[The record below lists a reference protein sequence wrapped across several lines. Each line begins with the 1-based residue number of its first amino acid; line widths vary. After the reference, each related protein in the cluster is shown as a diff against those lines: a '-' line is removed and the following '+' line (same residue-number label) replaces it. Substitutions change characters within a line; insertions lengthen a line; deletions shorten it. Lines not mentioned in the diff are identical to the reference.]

1 MKTVMTDRPLFD
13 LPPSDPTA
21 ALEATLSRRLGT
33 LYRDRGED
41 LYLVGGTV
49 RDQIVGRSTHDLDF
63 ATSARPELTRE
74 LLVAAKPD
82 AIYAVGERFGTIGAV
97 FGDVVVEITTFRG
110 EVYQPGSRKPEV
122 HYGTTLA
129 EDLARRDFTI
139 NAMARDLESGQVVDP
154 FDGLADLRAGRI
166 RAVGD
171 PPLRFAEDPLRLL
184 RAARFVAQLGFSI
197 ERSTAQA
204 MASRAPGLAQ
214 VSRERI
220 IDELNKLLVAPY
232 VSRGIR
238 VLADVGLLAVILPEV
253 DDMRATTQGKRSK
266 DVFEHTLR
274 VIDRTRGDL
283 VLRWAAL
290 LHDVG
295 KPRTIVQSN
304 GEIHF
309 PGHEVVG
316 ERLSAEILT
325 RLRADQSLAQRVAHL
340 AGLHMR
346 ANQYENDWSD
356 GAVRRLMRETGP
368 DLELLLQLSTADVT
382 SYRAVKVEAAA
393 DRVRRLRERIRRL
406 EDEARLEELKS
417 PLNGDDLMRLFGRGP
432 GPWIKPVKEYLLNL
446 VLEGQLAPDDVATA
460 ERVARQYVVANEDG
474 KS

>member
-1 MKTVMTDRPLFD
+1 MKTAMTDRPLFNR
-13 LPPSDPTA
+13 PSSDTTTI
-21 ALEATLSRRLGT
+21 LEATLLRRLGA
-33 LYRDRGED
+33 LFRAREED
-41 LYLVGGTV
+41 LYVVGGTV
-49 RDQIVGRSTHDLDF
+49 RDQILGRSTHDLDF
-63 ATSARPELTRE
+63 ATSARPEATRE
-74 LLVAAKPD
+74 LLAAARPD

-122 HYGTTLA
+122 RYGTTLA
-129 EDLARRDFTI
+129 EDLVRRDFTI
-139 NAMARDLESGQVVDP
+139 NAMARDLDSGQLVDP
-154 FDGLADLRAGRI
+154 FGGESDLRAGLI
-166 RAVGD
+166 RAVGE
-171 PPLRFAEDPLRLL
+171 PSLRFAEDPLRLL
-184 RAARFVAQLGFSI
+184 RAARFVAQLGFGV
-197 ERSTAQA
+197 ERSTAEA
-204 MASRAPGLAQ
+204 MARHAPSLAQ
-214 VSRERI
+214 VSRERV
-220 IDELNKLLVAPY
+220 IDEMNKLVVAPY
-232 VSRGIR
+232 ASRGVR
-238 VLADVGLLAVILPEV
+238 LLADVGLLAVFLPEI
-253 DDMRATTQGKRSK
+253 DDMRSTTQGKRSK

-274 VIDRTRGDL
+274 VIDRTRADL

-295 KPRTIVQSN
+295 KPRTIVQAN

-325 RLRADQSLAQRVAHL
+325 RLRADQSLTQRVAHL

-346 ANQYENDWSD
+346 ANQYEDDWSD

-368 DLELLLQLSTADVT
+368 DLELLLELSTADVT

-417 PLNGDDLMRLFGRGP
+417 PLNGDDLMRIFGRGP
-432 GPWIKPVKEYLLNL
+432 GAWIKPLKEYLLDL
-446 VLEGQLAPDDVATA
+446 VLDGQLAPDDIETA
-460 ERVARQYVVANEDG
+460 ERLAREFVAPNDDRR
-474 KS
+474 